1 MEKEISQL
9 QQTNKLFRET
19 AANELLLKEKISSL
33 EESVQRLK
41 EQNSLIPSLEVY
53 FFSLSYKSLELTLLT
68 LPYDKAELKNNKDHL
83 YEWEHLAQRLFDADS
98 MSKVR
103 MQVEEM
109 RRKELKFVED
119 IGNLKAELNSLNR

>member
-53 FFSLSYKSLELTLLT
+53 FFSLLYKSLELTLLT